1 MFEST
6 GGRGFQISFQNGLTV
21 SVQWGYGL
29 YCENKNNASVRN
41 EERSLTACEAF
52 IRSKDAEVAVFETG
66 SPLHQSGPSV
76 RNWRTQDFLP
86 GIGDDVKGYCSPMEV
101 ADLIHRVSIATE
113 G

>member
-6 GGRGFQISFQNGLTV
+6 GGRGFQISFPNGLTV

-29 YCENKNNASVRN
+29 YCENKHKASARN
-41 EERSLTACEAF
+41 ETNAQACECYL
-52 IRSKDAEVAVFETG
+52 RSVDAEVAVF
-66 SPLHQSGPSV
+66 
-76 RNWRTQDFLP
+76 RTDGGDWSTRDFLP

-113 G
+113 GQ